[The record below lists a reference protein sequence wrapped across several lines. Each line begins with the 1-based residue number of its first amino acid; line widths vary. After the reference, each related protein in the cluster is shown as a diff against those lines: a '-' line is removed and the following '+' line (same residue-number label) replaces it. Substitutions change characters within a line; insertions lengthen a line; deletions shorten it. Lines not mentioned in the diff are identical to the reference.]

1 MVKFTKIDKQQR
13 KELNNLIRSAVKK
26 LKISSKSERYF
37 VKVGDY
43 LVKYLIDI
51 NFPDNQFSLT
61 ITPSIKPYI
70 LDDIFWE
77 VFDMAD
83 NSLQPMSLRAI
94 GAFTVGSL
102 MLTPVNVK
110 MEWTPE
116 NIDMSEVEELVFNT
130 LSDLHRDISNIVA
143 SFNDI
148 EDYYSY
154 AIDHGLTNENYHL
167 TTMLMM
173 IYNKKYED
181 AKNMAEDLLL
191 NHKRGSFKNGDKWI
205 NEYIVDYCNER
216 MEK

>member
-13 KELNNLIRSAVKK
+13 KELNNSILSAVKK

-94 GAFTVGSL
+94 GAFTVGPL

-110 MEWTPE
+110 KEWTPE
-116 NIDMSEVEELVFNT
+116 NIDMSEVEELVFNA
-130 LSDLHRDISNIVA
+130 LYDLHRDISSLVA

-167 TTMLMM
+167 
-173 IYNKKYED
+173 
-181 AKNMAEDLLL
+181 
-191 NHKRGSFKNGDKWI
+191 H
-205 NEYIVDYCNER
+205 
-216 MEK
+216 

>member
-1 MVKFTKIDKQQR
+1 
-13 KELNNLIRSAVKK
+13 
-26 LKISSKSERYF
+26 
-37 VKVGDY
+37 
-43 LVKYLIDI
+43 
-51 NFPDNQFSLT
+51 
-61 ITPSIKPYI
+61 
-70 LDDIFWE
+70 
-77 VFDMAD
+77 MAD

-173 IYNKKYED
+173 IYNKKYAD

-205 NEYIVDYCNER
+205 NESIVDYCNER

>member
-1 MVKFTKIDKQQR
+1 M
-13 KELNNLIRSAVKK
+13 
-26 LKISSKSERYF
+26 
-37 VKVGDY
+37 
-43 LVKYLIDI
+43 KYLIDI

-130 LSDLHRDISNIVA
+130 LSDLHRDISSLVA

-154 AIDHGLTNENYHL
+154 AIDHGLANENYHL

-173 IYNKKYED
+173 IYNKKYAD

-191 NHKRGSFKNGDKWI
+191 NHKRGSFKNGDM
-205 NEYIVDYCNER
+205 D
-216 MEK
+216 